1 MGNFLI
7 GMKKRPDALFAIADS
22 AAIGALKSFI
32 RHKIKVP
39 QEIAVIGF
47 SDSKS
52 CKIISPEL
60 SSVEQPGIKMGRI
73 SVRTIIEEIERPGK
87 DLFSKTSVINTSLK
101 IRASSLG

>member
-1 MGNFLI
+1 
-7 GMKKRPDALFAIADS
+7 MKNRPDALFAIDDS

-60 SSVEQPGIKMGRI
+60 SSVEQPGIKMVRI

-87 DLFSKTSVINTSLK
+87 DHFSKTIVINTSLK